1 MFCEHTIS
9 HDIDEHLIDGEPI
22 WVKTRSNHWSGPFK
36 WSSIQHGVDVTV
48 WRRYSAPQPLT
59 KDILIVHILVSP
71 YTASNPWLTDCV
83 SSEANSWLLNIFKLQ
98 PGGILH
104 TYILSKRSNTYLV
117 YRFFPIKTLQ
127 YPIIEIILAITYS
140 CWVPSISLI
149 TIRRLNEYWWLRKT
163 LGKNFSANIIQSH
176 TLANVPTCLFDYC
189 VAVDVW

>member
-1 MFCEHTIS
+1 MCCEHTIS

-117 YRFFPIKTLQ
+117 YRFFWILLEESSNFEQ
-127 YPIIEIILAITYS
+127 YEFVIHFNLEIIMYVSEVIALIVS
-140 CWVPSISLI
+140 LPLIQLISV
-149 TIRRLNEYWWLRKT
+149 T
-163 LGKNFSANIIQSH
+163 
-176 TLANVPTCLFDYC
+176 
-189 VAVDVW
+189 DVFNYRFLDFIGR

>member
-1 MFCEHTIS
+1 MYKPHCSNTNFHKFSSYLNFVVLWTYNFS

-104 TYILSKRSNTYLV
+104 TYILSKRNNTYLSILKSLFYYFV
-117 YRFFPIKTLQ
+117 ISQDRDDICNYLQ
-127 YPIIEIILAITYS
+127 LLGAIHISDYS
-140 CWVPSISLI
+140 
-149 TIRRLNEYWWLRKT
+149 
-163 LGKNFSANIIQSH
+163 
-176 TLANVPTCLFDYC
+176 
-189 VAVDVW
+189 

>member
-1 MFCEHTIS
+1 MVLTFWSQTTFVLCTNHTVIRIFTNFHHFLISLFCEHTIS

-104 TYILSKRSNTYLV
+104 TYILFEKM
-117 YRFFPIKTLQ
+117 IH
-127 YPIIEIILAITYS
+127 I
-140 CWVPSISLI
+140 
-149 TIRRLNEYWWLRKT
+149 
-163 LGKNFSANIIQSH
+163 
-176 TLANVPTCLFDYC
+176 
-189 VAVDVW
+189 